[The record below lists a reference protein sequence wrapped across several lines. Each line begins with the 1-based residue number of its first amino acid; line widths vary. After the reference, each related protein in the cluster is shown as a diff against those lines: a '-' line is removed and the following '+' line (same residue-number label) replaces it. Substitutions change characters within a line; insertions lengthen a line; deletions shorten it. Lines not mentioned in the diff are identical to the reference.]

1 MISEAFSLVYYD
13 IICSLTQLN
22 VGCKMNTLEYNN
34 AFQLFIKP
42 INIQDCLKSNRD
54 RMLFMLDQLCL
65 ENLCCCY
72 QHQIYVFVVL
82 VVVLEC

>member
-1 MISEAFSLVYYD
+1 MISEIPFSLVYYD

-54 RMLFMLDQLCL
+54 RMLFYVGPIVFRESVLLL
-65 ENLCCCY
+65 PTSNLRFCCSCS
-72 QHQIYVFVVL
+72 
-82 VVVLEC
+82 CS